1 MDPGVVSVFIPVI
14 SVIGLF
20 AWLIARTVTKAYT
33 AAHTAKLH
41 AQGGDR
47 DEILAAV
54 DGLRRE
60 VADLAE
66 RVDFAERLLAKPRD
80 PERLARGST

>member
-1 MDPGVVSVFIPVI
+1 MDPGIVGVFIPVI

-20 AWLIARTVTKAYT
+20 VWLIARTVTKAYT
-33 AAHTAKLH
+33 TAHTAKLQ
-41 AQGGDR
+41 AQAGDR

-60 VADLAE
+60 LAELAE
-66 RVDFAERLLAKPRD
+66 RVDFVERLQATPRD
-80 PERLARGST
+80 PERLPRGSR